1 MLFFANTSLIHVP
14 TFHFYGVIC
23 DFVVISVIS
32 LVIPVISVISVNR
45 HTAHGLLQLVPI
57 SFLVKGDVTWDLL
70 YEFWATVYF
79 RKDYAMVKKT
89 R

>member
-1 MLFFANTSLIHVP
+1 MSLLFIFMVLYAI
-14 TFHFYGVIC
+14 
-23 DFVVISVIS
+23 FVVISVIS

-79 RKDYAMVKKT
+79 HKDYAMVRKT